1 LQRGALKWHFSGKN
15 GCILCKHGLYYG
27 CFAHVVESSVQKFA
41 FDDVGRGIWR
51 MVQRNKSLVWGRCSL
66 ALLLSSSVPVIA
78 SQALPL
84 ITQPASE
91 TVAVGD
97 EITLNVSTL
106 AGQVFSFQWQFNG
119 SDIPGATAAH
129 LKLSNAQVVN
139 AGDYQVLVS
148 DFLSLTPSVVAHVT
162 VCSQARRAWVARYDG
177 PASRSDTAIA
187 AVVDR
192 SGNVYVTGTSFGVAG
207 NFDYATIKYDGQ
219 GNPLWVA
226 RFAGINGD
234 DSAAALAVDPAGN
247 VYVTGYSIGPGGNAD
262 YATVKYGPAGNQ
274 LWVARYDGIGGG
286 FDFASA
292 LAVDGAGNVYV
303 TGQSDG
309 LGSGPDYATIKYDAQ
324 GKLIW
329 VARYDGPGGAV
340 DSASALMVDGA
351 GNVYVTGYSAGSG
364 AGYDYA
370 TIKYDP
376 KGNQLWVARYDG
388 PGGDFD
394 FATALTLDNGG
405 HVYVAG
411 RSVGAGTGYDYATV
425 KYDGQG
431 NQLWLA
437 RYDGPNHADDSAS
450 ALVVDQ
456 MGNVYVTGASLGQNA
471 GSDYATIKYDDQGNQ
486 LWVARYHGPG
496 EGDDS
501 ATALAVD
508 SAGNVYVTGASAGP
522 GTGSDYA
529 TVKYDREGNQL
540 WAGRYDGSDNGDDHA
555 YALQL
560 DGAGEVCIVGSSY
573 GGGSL
578 NYATIKY
585 VPEAV
590 AVTRLDSV
598 TLSPDGQLQ
607 FRLLGEAGR
616 FYAIQTSPD
625 SINWTTATILVN
637 TNGAV
642 EYIDVTS
649 PAQAQR
655 FYRVVKQ
662 P

>member
-1 LQRGALKWHFSGKN
+1 MA
-15 GCILCKHGLYYG
+15 
-27 CFAHVVESSVQKFA
+27 
-41 FDDVGRGIWR
+41 
-51 MVQRNKSLVWGRCSL
+51 QRNKSLVWGRFSL
-66 ALLLSSSVPVIA
+66 ALLLSSSVSSVPQASLARPDGFINSLNA
-78 SQALPL
+78 SQALLL

-97 EITLNVSTL
+97 EITLSVSTP
-106 AGQVFSFQWQFNG
+106 AGQLLSFQWRFNG
-119 SDIPGATAAH
+119 FDIPGASAAR

-139 AGDYQVLVS
+139 AGDYQVLIS
-148 DFLSLTPSVVAHVT
+148 DFLSLTPSTVAHVA

-177 PASRSDTAIA
+177 PGSRNDTASA

-192 SGNVYVTGTSFGVAG
+192 AGNVYVTGTSFGLGG
-207 NFDYATIKYDGQ
+207 NFDYATVKYDGQ
-219 GNPLWVA
+219 GNQLWVA
-226 RFAGINGD
+226 RYDGTTGD
-234 DSAAALAVDPAGN
+234 DSASALAVDTAGH
-247 VYVTGYSIGPGGNAD
+247 VYVTGYSIGPGGNPD

-329 VARYDGPGGAV
+329 VARYDGHGGAV
-340 DSASALMVDGA
+340 DSASALVVDGA

-394 FATALTLDNGG
+394 FATALAVDDGG
-405 HVYVAG
+405 NVYVAG

-425 KYDGQG
+425 KYDGRG
-431 NQLWLA
+431 NQLWVA
-437 RYDGPNHADDSAS
+437 RYDGPGNGDDSAS

-456 MGNVYVTGASLGQNA
+456 AGNVYVTGASLGQGA
-471 GSDYATIKYDDQGNQ
+471 GSDYATIKYDAQGNQ

-496 EGDDS
+496 EGGDS

-529 TVKYDREGNQL
+529 TVKYDRKGNQL
-540 WAGRYDGSDNGDDHA
+540 WAGRYDGPDNGDDHA

-560 DGAGEVCIVGSSY
+560 GGAGEVCVVGSSY

-578 NYATIKY
+578 NYAT
-585 VPEAV
+585 
-590 AVTRLDSV
+590 VTRLDSV
-598 TLSPDGQLQ
+598 TLSPNGQLQ

-625 SINWTTATILVN
+625 SIDWTTATTLVN